1 VLARS
6 DTIIF
11 FILQKKYIH
20 IYNLYSILKTFEH
33 DVSLVR
39 QLHPVSSVHL
49 LFGHMFKATTVM
61 QAVLLCKR
69 ATKPSDPLDRDPT
82 IGHI

>member
-1 VLARS
+1 
-6 DTIIF
+6 
-11 FILQKKYIH
+11 
-20 IYNLYSILKTFEH
+20 
-33 DVSLVR
+33 
-39 QLHPVSSVHL
+39 
-49 LFGHMFKATTVM
+49 MFKATTVM